1 MQNDEQNKE
10 QNNKVKQNVKDS
22 LFRFLFGND
31 KENTLQLYNAL
42 NGTDYHDAGA
52 LRVVTLKNA
61 VYVTMKNDLAFVLM
75 GTLNMYEHQSTYS
88 ANMPVRFLIYIAEE
102 YQKFVDKAES
112 SMYGTKMVSLP
123 TPRCVVFYNGTKE
136 MPDESVLKLS
146 DAFENKDKEADVE
159 LKVRMLNINK
169 GHNEELM
176 ENCQT
181 LKEYAALVD
190 VSRRYMSETD
200 DNNEA
205 LSRTINYCIEHGILS
220 EFLRENRAEVLGM
233 LLEEFDAEKYE
244 RTLRAE
250 GKEEGIEEGIEKGR
264 KEGIEKGRKEK
275 EEEDIS
281 EFIGALEEF
290 EIPADEIK
298 QQLMKRFKL
307 SAEAAEEKILQSL
320 KTSVF

>member
-1 MQNDEQNKE
+1 
-10 QNNKVKQNVKDS
+10 NVKDS

-42 NGTDYHDAGA
+42 NGTDYHDVSA

-88 ANMPVRFLIYIAEE
+88 ANMPVRFLIYLAEE

-112 SMYGTKMVSLP
+112 SMYGTKLISLP
-123 TPRCVVFYNGTKE
+123 TPQCVVFYNGTSK
-136 MPDESVLKLS
+136 MPEETVLRLS

-159 LKVRMLNINK
+159 LKVRMLNINS
-169 GHNEELM
+169 GYNEKLM
-176 ENCQT
+176 KNCQT
-181 LKEYAALVD
+181 LKEYAALVEI
-190 VSRRYMSETD
+190 SRKYMSETD

-244 RTLRAE
+244 RTLR
-250 GKEEGIEEGIEKGR
+250 EEGIEKGMT
-264 KEGIEKGRKEK
+264 
-275 EEEDIS
+275 
-281 EFIGALEEF
+281 EFIDAMKELR
-290 EIPADEIK
+290 IPADEIK
-298 QQLMKRFKL
+298 QQLMKRFNL
-307 SAEAAEEKILQSL
+307 SAEAAEEKIAYS
-320 KTSVF
+320 